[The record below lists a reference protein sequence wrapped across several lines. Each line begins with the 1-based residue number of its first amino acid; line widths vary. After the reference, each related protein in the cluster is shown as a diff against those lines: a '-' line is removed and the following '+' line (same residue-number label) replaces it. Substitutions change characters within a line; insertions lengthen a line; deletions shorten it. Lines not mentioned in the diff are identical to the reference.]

1 MKSIKQTNYLSFILV
16 SILFVFLSS
25 VQIKA
30 QFTNVWM
37 SAGSLHSWYSEIG
50 SELEEAFVRQQQY
63 GMQWPAIYRSQDMQA
78 ARGFWIGAKD
88 FTDENGNF
96 FPYKVVTIGP
106 RNPTF
111 YAAYPVK
118 MELVSKFD
126 APIVTVDGNLTY
138 EKTVSIDRVEDTLK
152 ADRMIINV
160 VNTQLG
166 VTMER
171 KIYQF
176 SQQYH
181 DNYIV
186 YEYTFTNTGNTDGD
200 PEIELPNNT
209 INDMYVFWT
218 YRNAV
223 NASTRFVI
231 GNSTGWGKNTMN
243 DARGDGVKPDPAG
256 EQFRCQFS
264 WHGFTGE
271 KDVSYD
277 NIGGPIW
284 TLNSNALRF
293 NASDDTIGRLGATQ
307 FIGVVTLHADKSAAD
322 KTDDPAQPTHTSYLD
337 SDDDKFLGGRDNA
350 FNIARMTVQYQF
362 MANTGHMS
370 PRHADL
376 VEPSGDF
383 ALQRTNPNLG
393 NTGGFSFNN
402 GYGPYTLG
410 PGESIRIVMVEGA
423 NGLSRAEQIRV
434 GRLFKNGGISALDKD
449 RIVIDSGRVKLMETF
464 QRATENFNSG
474 WNIPQPPR
482 PPQTFEVVGLGDR
495 ISLNWS
501 VDPADP
507 NPPTGFKIYRALGD
521 YFKDYTLIAELPA
534 DARSFDDVTAIR
546 GFSYFYYI
554 TAVGADQP
562 GGPGTPPG
570 KLESS
575 RYYTQTYEPVTLK
588 RPPEK
593 SLANVRI
600 VPNPFIIDSDFR
612 YYGRY
617 DDDKISFF
625 NLPTNCTIKIYTE
638 LGELIKTIEHK
649 GSGDNYWY
657 NVTSSNQIVASG
669 IYIAVFTDNDT
680 GESKIEK
687 FAIIR

>member
-1 MKSIKQTNYLSFILV
+1 MKSKKQTTQLSLV
-16 SILFVFLSS
+16 LISILFVFLSS
-25 VQIKA
+25 TEVKA

-88 FTDENGNF
+88 FTDENGNN

-106 RNPTF
+106 RNPQF

-126 APIVTVDGNLTY
+126 APVVTVDGNLTY
-138 EKTVSIDRVEDTLK
+138 QKSVTIDRVEDTLT

-171 KIYQF
+171 KIFQF
-176 SQQYH
+176 SQQFH
-181 DNYIV
+181 DNYMV

-209 INDMYVFWT
+209 VKDMYVFWT
-218 YRNAV
+218 YRNAI
-223 NASTRFVI
+223 NASTRYVI

-243 DARGDGVKPDPAG
+243 DARGDGVKPDPPE
-256 EQFRCQFS
+256 EQFRAQFS
-264 WHGFTGE
+264 WHGYTGE

-284 TLNSNALRF
+284 NLNSNSLRF

-307 FIGVVTLHADKSAAD
+307 FIGVATLHADKSASD
-322 KTDDPAQPTHTSYLD
+322 KSDDISQPSHTSYLD

-350 FNIARMTVQYQF
+350 FNNARMAVQYDF

-383 ALQRTNPNLG
+383 ANQRTNPNLG

-402 GYGPYTLG
+402 AYGPYTLG
-410 PGESIRIVMVEGA
+410 PGESIRIVMIEGA
-423 NGLSRAEQIRV
+423 DGLSREEQIRV
-434 GRLFKNGGISALDKD
+434 GRLFKAGAISAYDKD
-449 RIVIDSGRVKLMETF
+449 KIVLDSGRVKLFQTF
-464 QRATENFNSG
+464 QRAKENFLSG

-482 PPQTFEVVGLGDR
+482 PPKTFEVQGLGDR
-495 ISLNWS
+495 IALSWS
-501 VDPADP
+501 VDASDP
-507 NPPTGFKIYRALGD
+507 NPPTGFRIYRAMND
-521 YFKDYTLIAELPA
+521 YFRDYTLIAELPA
-534 DARSFDDVTAIR
+534 SARSFDDVTAIR

-593 SLANVRI
+593 GLANIRI
-600 VPNPFIIDSDFR
+600 VPNPYVIDSDFR

-625 NLPTNCTIKIYTE
+625 NLPTNCTIRIYTE